1 MPRSSEGRQA
11 PEVVEVATP
20 VGTARATVT
29 GPAGDAV
36 GTLVLGHGAGG
47 GIGAPDLVRA
57 EAVATGLG
65 WRVVLVEQPWRVA
78 GGKVAP
84 APPRLDVAWH
94 AVLAVLHENGLVT
107 GPLVVGG
114 RSAGARVGCRTAT
127 ATGAAAV
134 LCLAFPLHPPGR
146 PERSR
151 AQELA
156 DAGVPV
162 HVVQGRRDPFGGPD
176 EVVAAG
182 VPGVVV
188 HPVDGDHG
196 LKPSSGPGG
205 TVGDA
210 VRAALEDVLAQVT
223 E

>member
-1 MPRSSEGRQA
+1 MPRSSRPA
-11 PEVVEVATP
+11 PEVLEVATP

-29 GPAGDAV
+29 GPADGAA

-84 APPRLDVAWH
+84 APPRLDTAWH
-94 AVLAVLHENGLVT
+94 AVLAVLHENGFVS

-127 ATGAAAV
+127 STGAVAV

-162 HVVQGRRDPFGGPD
+162 HVVQGRKDPFGGPD

-196 LKPSSGPGG
+196 LKPSSGPDGA
-205 TVGDA
+205 VAAA
-210 VRAALEDVLAQVT
+210 VRVVLEDVLAQVT